1 MQSVVDSFYPE
12 PGKLAAIIVEINS
25 DIGDLCHGWA
35 CATPGDQFIDRDIC
49 TFNNDLNLPGLAVPD
64 PPCQSQIVCLLFCR
78 TSIPD
83 ALNVARDKQVGTIF
97 LRFGVR
103 RSHSKEVCSGHMV
116 YTLYRTERV
125 RAGFHPLEF
134 CLGAHLVP
142 TSTYLIRYSIRNL
155 VEG

>member
-1 MQSVVDSFYPE
+1 MKSVVDSFYPE

-64 PPCQSQIVCLLFCR
+64 PPCQSQIVRLLFCR

-97 LRFGVR
+97 LRFVVR
-103 RSHSKEVCSGHMV
+103 RSHSKEVYSGHMV
-116 YTLYRTERV
+116 YTGTDKLTSSDKCNL
-125 RAGFHPLEF
+125 ANFHQATAAFHSLN
-134 CLGAHLVP
+134 A
-142 TSTYLIRYSIRNL
+142 LILRFL
-155 VEG
+155 

>member
-142 TSTYLIRYSIRNL
+142 TSTYLIQYSIRNL